1 MKHFLIKM
9 VEGLH
14 VISGRLLELMIK
26 SFVQKVHSNTKQK
39 TLKCF
44 TCKVRPH
51 GEDSLNS
58 IARGLNEMVAR
69 SHLTVWE
76 CPLVV
81 GFLHC
86 RALD

>member
-1 MKHFLIKM
+1 M

-14 VISGRLLELMIK
+14 VISGRLLELMTK

-44 TCKVRPH
+44 TCKARPD
-51 GEDSLNS
+51 GEDNS
-58 IARGLNEMVAR
+58 IARGLDEVVAR
-69 SHLTVWE
+69 SHLTFWE

-81 GFLHC
+81 GFPHC
-86 RALD
+86 RAED